1 MLCQRASDT
10 HAQFSL
16 LLGPASRDW
25 HMTCLCSGSFPFC
38 IRAKVMNLFAYP
50 TYQAFADM
58 MLPMRHGAALVN
70 HSLDAWP
77 AFGDTPHGRSLRAA
91 CELMTLAGLTPVRPP
106 FGIDSVVTEGKP
118 VAIVEEVVGGT
129 PFGSLL
135 HFRKAT
141 PPTVAQPR
149 VLVIAPMSGHFATLL
164 RGTVRTMLAEHDV
177 YITDWHNPRDVPLSQ
192 GRFGFDEYVQHVID
206 FTATIGP
213 GAHLLA
219 VCQPTVAAL
228 AAVSLMA
235 ADDHPA
241 QPASMTLMAG
251 PLDTRINP
259 TRVNEL
265 AKSKPIEWF
274 EKNLISAV
282 PVGFA
287 GAHRRVYPGFVQ
299 LTAFMAMNLQRHVDS
314 FETMYFERAKGDP
327 AKADTIHTFYEEY
340 FATMD
345 LTADFYLETVE
356 TVFQQH
362 ALPLH
367 ALRVGGRLVQPSK
380 IRRTA
385 LLTVEGEKDDICA
398 VGQTLAAQ
406 DMCDKLR
413 PYLKTHHVQT
423 GVGHYGVFNGRR
435 WERQIYPRVRAVIYD
450 NEPRAVLVGAKART
464 IQPVQLPMAAASAA
478 EVTAAA
484 PAMAAVVEAEVSVV
498 EEVAEAE
505 AGAEV
510 TARKVAPRKRASAAR
525 SNGAAKP
532 QASRTPRRRPPA
544 A

>member
-1 MLCQRASDT
+1 
-10 HAQFSL
+10 
-16 LLGPASRDW
+16 
-25 HMTCLCSGSFPFC
+25 
-38 IRAKVMNLFAYP
+38 MNLFAYP

-77 AFGDTPHGRSLRAA
+77 AFGDTSHGRSIRAA
-91 CELMTLAGLTPVRPP
+91 CELLTLAGLTPVRPP
-106 FGIDSVVTEGKP
+106 FGIDSVVTEGKS
-118 VAIVEEVVGGT
+118 VQIVEEVAAHT
-129 PFGSLL
+129 PFCSLL
-135 HFRKAT
+135 HFRKDTA
-141 PPTVAQPR
+141 PSHPQPR

-192 GRFGFDEYVQHVID
+192 GRFGFNEYVRHVID
-206 FTATIGP
+206 FIETIGP

-228 AAVSLMA
+228 AAVALMA
-235 ADDHPA
+235 ADDNPA

-274 EKNLISAV
+274 EQNLISAV
-282 PVGFA
+282 PFGFA

-299 LTAFMAMNLQRHVDS
+299 LTAFMAMNLNRHLDS
-314 FETMYFERAKGDP
+314 FETMHYERAKGDS
-327 AKADTIHTFYEEY
+327 AKADTIRTFYEEY

-345 LTADFYLETVE
+345 LTADFYLETVD
-356 TVFQQH
+356 TVFQRH

-367 ALRVGGRLVQPSK
+367 ELEVEGRLVEPSK

-423 GVGHYGVFNGRR
+423 GVGHYGVFNGHR

-450 NEPRAVLVGAKART
+450 NEPRAVVVSSRART
-464 IQPVQLPMAAASAA
+464 IQPVSVAAASEA
-478 EVTAAA
+478 TASA
-484 PAMAAVVEAEVSVV
+484 PAAAAVVDVEVDS
-498 EEVAEAE
+498 AA
-505 AGAEV
+505 V
-510 TARKVAPRKRASAAR
+510 TASPNGVGAGPGSAV
-525 SNGAAKP
+525 KP
-532 QASRTPRRRPPA
+532 QASRSTRRRPPA
-544 A
+544 TQS

>member
-1 MLCQRASDT
+1 
-10 HAQFSL
+10 
-16 LLGPASRDW
+16 
-25 HMTCLCSGSFPFC
+25 
-38 IRAKVMNLFAYP
+38 MNLFAYP
-50 TYQAFADM
+50 AYQAIADL
-58 MLPMRHGAALVN
+58 MLPARHGAALIN
-70 HSLDAWP
+70 HSLNAWP
-77 AFGDTPHGRSLRAA
+77 AFSETPHGRSLRAS
-91 CELMTLAGLTPVRPP
+91 CELIALAGLTHQRPP
-106 FGIDSVVTEGKP
+106 FGLDSVEVDGKP
-118 VAIVEEVVGGT
+118 VRIVEEVAAHT
-129 PFGSLL
+129 PFCSLL
-135 HFRKAT
+135 HFRKDKAIS
-141 PPTVAQPR
+141 PAQPR

-164 RGTVRTMLAEHDV
+164 RGTVKTMLAEHDV
-177 YITDWHNPRDVPLSQ
+177 YITDWHNPRDIPLSQ
-192 GRFGFDEYVQHVID
+192 GRFGFSEFVQHIID
-206 FTATIGP
+206 FTEAIGP
-213 GAHLLA
+213 GTHLLA

-259 TRVNEL
+259 TKVSAL

-274 EKNLISAV
+274 ERNLIIAV

-299 LTAFMAMNLQRHVDS
+299 LSAFMAMNLGRHLDS
-314 FETMYFERAKGDP
+314 FETMHNERAKGDP
-327 AKADTIHTFYEEY
+327 AKAETIRVFYEEY

-367 ALRVGGRLVQPSK
+367 ELEVGGRLIEPSK

-423 GVGHYGVFNGRR
+423 GVGHYGVFNGHR
-435 WERQIYPRVRAVIYD
+435 WERHIYPRVRAVIYD
-450 NEPRAVLVGAKART
+450 NEPRAVLVGSRARA
-464 IQPVQLPMAAASAA
+464 IRPVPVAAAPIAAPAASA
-478 EVTAAA
+478 VTANATVNASSDSKGEALTPPHSNAA
-484 PAMAAVVEAEVSVV
+484 
-498 EEVAEAE
+498 
-505 AGAEV
+505 
-510 TARKVAPRKRASAAR
+510 
-525 SNGAAKP
+525 
-532 QASRTPRRRPPA
+532 
-544 A
+544 

>member
-1 MLCQRASDT
+1 
-10 HAQFSL
+10 
-16 LLGPASRDW
+16 
-25 HMTCLCSGSFPFC
+25 
-38 IRAKVMNLFAYP
+38 MNLFAYP
-50 TYQAFADM
+50 AYQAFADL
-58 MLPMRHGAALVN
+58 MLPARHGAALIN

-77 AFGDTPHGRSLRAA
+77 AFRDTPQGRSLRAS
-91 CELMTLAGLTPVRPP
+91 CDLITLAGLTHTRPP
-106 FGIDSVVTEGKP
+106 FGLNEIVVDGKP
-118 VAIVEEVVGGT
+118 VKLVEEVATRT
-129 PFGSLL
+129 PFASLV
-135 HFRKAT
+135 HFRKETA
-141 PPTVAQPR
+141 PSPAQPR

-164 RGTVRTMLAEHDV
+164 RGTVKTMLAEHDV

-206 FTATIGP
+206 FTAKIGP
-213 GAHLLA
+213 GTHLLA

-228 AAVSLMA
+228 AAVALMA

-259 TRVNEL
+259 TKVNAL

-274 EKNLISAV
+274 ERNLISAV
-282 PVGFA
+282 PPGFA

-299 LTAFMAMNLQRHVDS
+299 LNAFMAMNLGRHLDS
-314 FETMYFERAKGDP
+314 FETMHYERAKGDP
-327 AKADTIHTFYEEY
+327 VKADTIRTFYEEY

-356 TVFQQH
+356 TVFQRH

-367 ALRVGGRLVQPSK
+367 ELHVDGRLIEPSK

-423 GVGHYGVFNGRR
+423 GVGHYGVFNGHR
-435 WERQIYPRVRAVIYD
+435 WERHIYPRVRAVIYD
-450 NEPRAVLVGAKART
+450 NEPRAVAVSSRARA
-464 IQPVQLPMAAASAA
+464 IKPGVPAGLAPLAAPAASAVNAHAAASSTGDAL
-478 EVTAAA
+478 
-484 PAMAAVVEAEVSVV
+484 P
-498 EEVAEAE
+498 
-505 AGAEV
+505 
-510 TARKVAPRKRASAAR
+510 PHR
-525 SNGAAKP
+525 SNLV
-532 QASRTPRRRPPA
+532 
-544 A
+544 